1 LSFWNI
7 ERYFLEISLEISF
20 GSETFCTKF
29 CEISCEISL
38 ANSREQR
45 TKFAEFHL
53 HYFCTILYIKERS
66 YKCMLHMKQHDNF
79 PCSTNHSTVLW
90 HNLLFLL
97 LLLELT
103 ILRIIKH
110 KAITYYCGQNKLTR
124 TRLGGVLPTYIF
136 PTFLPLTNIGD
147 FLQSIIITIIII
159 IIKMYPITGTN
170 DKETHWR
177 FYMYISTLIFLVR
190 NCYICTEDPYCIII
204 YTSYVLNAY

>member
-1 LSFWNI
+1 MKFHSKYRLAVKLFARNFAKFHAKFRSQIRENK
-7 ERYFLEISLEISF
+7 ERNLPNFICI
-20 GSETFCTKF
+20 TFAQYCTSK
-29 CEISCEISL
+29 
-38 ANSREQR
+38 
-45 TKFAEFHL
+45 K
-53 HYFCTILYIKERS
+53 RS

-170 DKETHWR
+170 DKETH
-177 FYMYISTLIFLVR
+177 
-190 NCYICTEDPYCIII
+190 
-204 YTSYVLNAY
+204 